1 MAIFSSVMVTIAAQ
15 VDLVGGYYDAGD
27 HVKFGLPMAFT
38 VTMLSWS
45 LIEYG
50 GDVADA
56 GELGHALEAV
66 KWGTDYFIKAHTRPD
81 ELWAEVTQPRRSL
94 ESSVSPAWPCR
105 AETARP
111 VRCDLA
117 SRAKASCYTR
127 HETQRDEAS
136 QAR

>member
-1 MAIFSSVMVTIAAQ
+1 

-81 ELWAEVTQPRRSL
+81 ELWAEVRKATVNYTIHRVAPSSSHLDHLSL
-94 ESSVSPAWPCR
+94 TMTNSLAVTWRKLAPSVTHAQKLKNISLW
-105 AETARP
+105 
-111 VRCDLA
+111 
-117 SRAKASCYTR
+117 
-127 HETQRDEAS
+127 
-136 QAR
+136 

>member
-1 MAIFSSVMVTIAAQ
+1 VASQ

-50 GDVADA
+50 GDVAAA

-66 KWGTDYFIKAHTRPD
+66 KWGTDYFIKAHTKPD
-81 ELWAEVTQPRRSL
+81 ELWAEVNHIPLADRCCSTILPRHLATRAYA
-94 ESSVSPAWPCR
+94 SP
-105 AETARP
+105 RP
-111 VRCDLA
+111 VLTLRDLA
-117 SRAKASCYTR
+117 ASC
-127 HETQRDEAS
+127 ES
-136 QAR
+136 

>member
-1 MAIFSSVMVTIAAQ
+1 

-81 ELWAEVTQPRRSL
+81 ELWAEVRRLARLQLHNPNRVDRSLDSSSSHLPDHAVPRRRDQFA
-94 ESSVSPAWPCR
+94 VTWPR
-105 AETARP
+105 
-111 VRCDLA
+111 VRKLA
-117 SRAKASCYTR
+117 VTHNMKRNAT
-127 HETQRDEAS
+127 
-136 QAR
+136 